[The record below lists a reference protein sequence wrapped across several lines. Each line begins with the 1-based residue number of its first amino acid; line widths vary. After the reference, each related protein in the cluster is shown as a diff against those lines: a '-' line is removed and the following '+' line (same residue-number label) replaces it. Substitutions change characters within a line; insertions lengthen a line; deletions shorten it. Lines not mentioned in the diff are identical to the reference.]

1 MLEGDRAPLT
11 AAGLLSDYI
20 RSKEY
25 NAVYDA
31 NPTASS
37 FEIRYQIQYEL
48 VQNDYTQRRR

>member
-25 NAVYDA
+25 NDVYDTD
-31 NPTASS
+31 PTASS